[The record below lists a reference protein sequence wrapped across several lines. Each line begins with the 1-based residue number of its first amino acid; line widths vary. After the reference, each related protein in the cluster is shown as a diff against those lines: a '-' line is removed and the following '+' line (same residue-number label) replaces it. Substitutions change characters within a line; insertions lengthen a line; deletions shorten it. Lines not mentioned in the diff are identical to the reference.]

1 MLNFLNRLLTI
12 SPTESAIMVIG
23 WIIIIILAVVLEA
36 ETTEF
41 VSCWFALG
49 GIVGLIL
56 NFCKVSIYIQV
67 LVATIVSV
75 LLILVSRPLVK
86 KLTKN
91 DDVPTN
97 ADRLKGMIA
106 TIVKP
111 IEIGEKGTVK
121 VNYQTWSAV
130 TNENRVFKEGEKVII
145 KEIEGNK
152 LIVGKIEEIE
162 IK

>member
-1 MLNFLNRLLTI
+1 MTNLMNHVLAI
-12 SPTESAIMVIG
+12 GSTESTIMVIG
-23 WIIIIILAVVLEA
+23 WIIVIILAVVLEA
-36 ETTEF
+36 ETVEF
-41 VSCWFALG
+41 VSCWFAVG
-49 GIVGLIL
+49 GIAGLIL

-67 LVATIVSV
+67 LVAALVSV
-75 LLILVSRPLVK
+75 LLIVISRPLVK

-97 ADRLKGMIA
+97 IDRLKGSVA
-106 TIVKP
+106 TVIKQ

-121 VNYQTWSAV
+121 ANYQIWSAISK
-130 TNENRVFKEGEKVII
+130 ENQVFKEGEKVII